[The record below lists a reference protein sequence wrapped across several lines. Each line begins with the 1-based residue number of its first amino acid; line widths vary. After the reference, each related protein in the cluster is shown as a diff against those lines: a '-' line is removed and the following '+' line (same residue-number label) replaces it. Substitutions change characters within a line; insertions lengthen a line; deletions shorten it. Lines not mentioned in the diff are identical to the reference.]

1 MRDTFSKL
9 NSNEYISSGPTKM
22 EAFRSRSKS
31 IAGYGKA
38 PLLSPSSGYM
48 AANLVIQP
56 DGGVPGGSSAFAG
69 SSQKTRQP
77 SGGDIG
83 GAASDLDTYEGQ

>member
-9 NSNEYISSGPTKM
+9 NSNEYITSGPTKM
-22 EAFRSRSKS
+22 DAFRSRSKS
-31 IAGYGKA
+31 IAQYGKA
-38 PLLSPSSGYM
+38 PLLSPSSGYV

-69 SSQKTRQP
+69 SSPNVR
-77 SGGDIG
+77 
-83 GAASDLDTYEGQ
+83 SDSSV